1 MNKKT
6 KILTMFIGGCAIALP
21 SMALAQEGALM
32 SLGKAELRG
41 EVESR
46 YNSAVAAT
54 LDETVLRST
63 DSRYYWASET
73 KVQCGIA
80 MGFLKSGTKDADSVN
95 KCEKFA
101 LRMVGDPLPPPPPPP
116 PPPVNEIQCAEQM
129 PMYVYFDWDS
139 ATPPPDASATVSLI
153 AENRAVCGWNAFS
166 VVGHTDRSGSDSYN
180 FPLSVERAQAV
191 ARMMEGAGISASSMT
206 IDGRGE
212 TERKVETLDGERNPS
227 NRRVEINTV
236 PATR

>member
-1 MNKKT
+1 MKK
-6 KILTMFIGGCAIALP
+6 KIEKLTMFLGGCAIAFP
-21 SMALAQEGALM
+21 GMALAQDGALM
-32 SLGKAELRG
+32 SLGKTELRG

-46 YNSAVAAT
+46 YDAAVVAT

-80 MGFLKSGTKDADSVN
+80 MGFLKSGTKDADSVS

-116 PPPVNEIQCAEQM
+116 VNEIQCTEQM

-139 ATPPPDASATVSLI
+139 AAPPPDASATVSLI
-153 AENRAVCGWNAFS
+153 AENSAVCGWNAFS

-227 NRRVEINTV
+227 NRRVEINAM

>member
-1 MNKKT
+1 
-6 KILTMFIGGCAIALP
+6 
-21 SMALAQEGALM
+21 
-32 SLGKAELRG
+32 
-41 EVESR
+41 
-46 YNSAVAAT
+46 
-54 LDETVLRST
+54 
-63 DSRYYWASET
+63 
-73 KVQCGIA
+73 
-80 MGFLKSGTKDADSVN
+80 MGFLKSGTKDADSVS

-116 PPPVNEIQCAEQM
+116 VNAIQCTEQM

-139 ATPPPDASATVSLI
+139 AVPPPDAS
-153 AENRAVCGWNAFS
+153 
-166 VVGHTDRSGSDSYN
+166 VGHTDRSGSDSYN

-227 NRRVEINTV
+227 NRRVEINAM

>member
-1 MNKKT
+1 MKK
-6 KILTMFIGGCAIALP
+6 KIEKLTMFLGGCAIAFP
-21 SMALAQEGALM
+21 GMALAQDGALM
-32 SLGKAELRG
+32 SLGKTELRG

-46 YNSAVAAT
+46 YDAAVVAT

-80 MGFLKSGTKDADSVN
+80 MGFLKSGTKDADSVS

-116 PPPVNEIQCAEQM
+116 VNAIQCTEQM

-139 ATPPPDASATVSLI
+139 AAPPPDASATVSLI
-153 AENRAVCGWNAFS
+153 AENSAVCGWNAFS
-166 VVGHTDRSGSDSYN
+166 VIGHTDRSGSVVDDNRWPGRNRTQGRDARWRTQPVQSPGRN
-180 FPLSVERAQAV
+180 QCNACNSLS
-191 ARMMEGAGISASSMT
+191 
-206 IDGRGE
+206 RGDE
-212 TERKVETLDGERNPS
+212 K
-227 NRRVEINTV
+227 
-236 PATR
+236 

>member
-1 MNKKT
+1 MKKN
-6 KILTMFIGGCAIALP
+6 IERLTMFLGGCVMAFP
-21 SMALAQEGALM
+21 GMALAQESSLM

-46 YNSAVAAT
+46 YDAAVAAT
-54 LDETVLRST
+54 LDADVLKST

-80 MGFLKSGTKDADSVN
+80 MGFLKSGTKDADSIG

-101 LRMVGDPLPPPPPPP
+101 LRMAGNPAPPPP
-116 PPPVNEIQCAEQM
+116 PPPVNEVQCGEQM
-129 PMYVYFDWDS
+129 PMFIYFDWDS
-139 ATPPPDASATVSLI
+139 ATPPPEASATVALI

-180 FPLSVERAQAV
+180 FPLSVERARAV
-191 ARMMEGAGISASSMT
+191 ARMMESAGIDASSMAV
-206 IDGRGE
+206 DGRGE

-227 NRRVEINTV
+227 NRRVEINAV
-236 PATR
+236 SSTR